1 MLPYVAS
8 LKRIGIDARLRSV
21 DTSQYINRVRSF
33 DYDMIYGI
41 WAQTMNP
48 GNEQMEYWGTESV
61 NREGS
66 RNYAGISDPAV
77 DTLIR
82 KIVFAPDREEQV
94 AAVKALDRVLLAN
107 HFVVPMFYSGEEKI
121 AYWNKIAHPERLP
134 EYGTGFPDTWFAQPR

>member
-1 MLPYVAS
+1 ELSGNRMVNVQTGKPLSFEILLSSASQERTVLPYVAS

-94 AAVKALDRVLLAN
+94 AAVKAL
-107 HFVVPMFYSGEEKI
+107 
-121 AYWNKIAHPERLP
+121 
-134 EYGTGFPDTWFAQPR
+134 